1 MSKVEMGKGIKLSRQ
16 SMGCNLRLP
25 YCSFWR
31 SMLPHMDPENL
42 VSRAFCMKG
51 MAVDLPFVKFRY
63 LKVQGEVS
71 GQAAQRRKVDSV
83 SAKQEERRSL
93 SRVRMEFQPPS
104 AIKSLGLDPMVSS
117 ASVIHELAY
126 GRMEDT
132 LLLPRLD
139 AKYAAQDMYQSHQL
153 DVFV

>member
-1 MSKVEMGKGIKLSRQ
+1 
-16 SMGCNLRLP
+16 
-25 YCSFWR
+25 
-31 SMLPHMDPENL
+31 MLPQMDPENL
-42 VSRAFCMKG
+42 LSRAFCMKG
-51 MAVDLPFVKFRY
+51 VAVDLPFVKFRY

-71 GQAAQRRKVDSV
+71 GQAAQRRKVESV

-93 SRVRMEFQPPS
+93 SRVRMEFLPPP
-104 AIKSLGLDPMVSS
+104 AIKTLGLDPMVSR

-126 GRMEDT
+126 GRMEDA

-139 AKYAAQDMYQSHQL
+139 AGYAAQDAYQSHQL